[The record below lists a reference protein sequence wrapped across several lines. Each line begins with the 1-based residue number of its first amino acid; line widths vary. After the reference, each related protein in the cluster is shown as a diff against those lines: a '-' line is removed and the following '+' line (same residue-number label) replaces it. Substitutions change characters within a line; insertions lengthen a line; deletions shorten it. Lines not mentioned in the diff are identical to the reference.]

1 MRDGT
6 ITILPPRARLDDTY
20 YYQPAAYPRRV
31 RAVGQR
37 SGVEIFRILGFLGW
51 IQKKWR

>member
-6 ITILPPRARLDDTY
+6 ITILPPRARLDDTF

-31 RAVGQR
+31 RESV
-37 SGVEIFRILGFLGW
+37 SGPVLRFFGFW
-51 IQKKWR
+51 DF